1 YHSPLFC
8 FLLGLP
14 CLQIDP
20 IIAREDDLVLYSGDI
35 FPTEAHKLPSCPRSH
50 FVYQKEKPTH
60 PSALLVDRRG
70 FTKCLNTVHS
80 R

>member
-1 YHSPLFC
+1 LFF

-20 IIAREDDLVLYSGDI
+20 IIARKDDLVLYSGDI
-35 FPTEAHKLPSCPRSH
+35 FPTEAHKFPSCPRSH

-60 PSALLVDRRG
+60 PSALLVDRRS